1 MQITVVDHP
10 RDGLSC
16 KKNATFP
23 GFLSSNHIELDAC
36 QLRYANVR
44 KDLFLLNLR
53 LTAAAALLLTCI
65 AFTASGCGN
74 PSSVEVEQG
83 ETGGAPAAQNPGD
96 PPAAAPSQPDDTV
109 KQGGS
114 SETGDA
120 AKEPTK
126 PPANLPPSGKGDDSS
141 IRVIA
146 NPEDVAVLVNKTNK
160 LPENYN
166 PKDLVEPNV
175 PFIFKEKSEKRMLR
189 KEAASALEDLFDA
202 AKKDGLPLAG
212 VSGYRSHATQKKRFI
227 TTTSSAMEK
236 RPRIS
241 TAPSRDTASTKPD
254 LRSTSPEAA
263 ANARRRT
270 ALGIRRKPNGW
281 PSMHRNTASLFVI
294 RKARNRLPAISMSHG
309 TCGMSGRMPPKK
321 SPSRASRW
329 RNTPTAGSR
338 SPIRNKEVPLSPIRR
353 AGLCLCFHAGR
364 FCFGLLLLIGLVP
377 FPLLMHR
384 L

>member
-1 MQITVVDHP
+1 MMNQKATRHLACRLRSLIIRGTVCP
-10 RDGLSC
+10 A
-16 KKNATFP
+16 KNATFP

-74 PSSVEVEQG
+74 PSSVEVGQG

-96 PPAAAPSQPDDTV
+96 PPAAAPFQPDDTV

-114 SETGDA
+114 SETGGA

-212 VSGYRSHATQKKRFI
+212 VSGYRSHATQKTLYNNYVKR
-227 TTTSSAMEK
+227 
-236 RPRIS
+236 
-241 TAPSRDTASTKPD
+241 DG
-254 LRSTSPEAA
+254 EAA
-263 ANARRRT
+263 ANKYSA
-270 ALGIRRKPNGW
+270 KPGH
-281 PSMHRNTASLFVI
+281 SEHETGLAIDVTGSSG
-294 RKARNRLPAISMSHG
+294 KCPAQD
-309 TCGMSGRMPPKK
+309 
-321 SPSRASRW
+321 
-329 RNTPTAGSR
+329 
-338 SPIRNKEVPLSPIRR
+338 
-353 AGLCLCFHAGR
+353 
-364 FCFGLLLLIGLVP
+364 CFGDTKEAKWLAEHAQEYGFIIRYPKGKESITGYQYEPWHLRYVGKNAAKEIAKQGITLEEYTHGGVP
-377 FPLLMHR
+377 VSNPK
-384 L
+384 